1 MTKNM
6 GTIDR
11 TVRTLIA
18 IGILVAYLAGAISGV
33 VAAVLGVI
41 AVVLLA
47 TSIVGSC
54 PAYLPIGVS
63 TRRPVQ
69 TGE

>member
-6 GTIDR
+6 GPIDR
-11 TVRTLIA
+11 TVRTVIA
-18 IGILVAYLAGAISGV
+18 VGILVAYLAGAISGV
-33 VAAVLGVI
+33 LAAVLGVV

-47 TSIVGSC
+47 TSIVGTC
-54 PAYLPIGVS
+54 PAYLPFGLS
-63 TRRPVQ
+63 THKEIQ